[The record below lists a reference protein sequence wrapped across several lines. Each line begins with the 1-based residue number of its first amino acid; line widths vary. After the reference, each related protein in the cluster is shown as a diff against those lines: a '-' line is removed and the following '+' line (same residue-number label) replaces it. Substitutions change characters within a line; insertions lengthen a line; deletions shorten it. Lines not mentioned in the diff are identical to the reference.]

1 MSNSN
6 EASVEMS
13 CSKVI
18 WTMLQEEGVD
28 CVFGVS
34 GMTNVALL
42 HALADMSG
50 IKFVHAAHESVAM
63 GMADGYSRATGKL
76 AVVVVHD
83 TAGLSNTM
91 GNLHNAYAAGSRVMV
106 IVGQSDAP
114 LEWSERYMD
123 VDIRPMVSQTTKGC
137 WMLTNANDVPLA
149 VNRALKESRPP
160 TGRPVVISVPSGI
173 QAQVI
178 PYRPMPAQ
186 GRHVALDISPSPESI
201 KSAAQLL
208 AKADNPIIFCSRIV
222 ADVNAMD
229 ELVKLAETLA
239 APVHTGNESK
249 LIFPTDHP
257 LYRGLAFQTSGA
269 MRSLAASADVL
280 LMVGSDLL
288 KYADSL
294 EEPIFSAATKVIQI
308 DLDAQALAGYCST
321 ELALLANPKHALSA
335 LDEAVSGQVPQEK
348 HSARMERLTREH
360 QQRKTFVDECL
371 NEDFEAVPIR
381 WGAAFREI
389 AAAIPADSV
398 VVDELASFYG
408 QLSKVLELSNPGSYF
423 NTCES
428 LGWGLPATLGVAL
441 ANPQKPVIS
450 LVGDGAALFAIQ
462 ALWTAAQYQIPAV
475 MVIFN
480 NSGYGCMREMFTQYG
495 QAVAPAMDAADCANY
510 DISGLNYSNL
520 ASEFGVEGR
529 RVTDPNQIKSVM
541 QEMIALKKPAVVELM
556 VCPYGSGMNEMRAA
570 FFQ

>member
-1 MSNSN
+1 MSNSI

-13 CSKVI
+13 CSKII
-18 WTMLQEEGVD
+18 WTMLRDEGVD

-42 HALADMSG
+42 HALADMPG
-50 IKFVHAAHESVAM
+50 MKFVHAAHESVAM

-91 GNLHNAYAAGSRVMV
+91 GNLHNAYAAGSRVLV
-106 IVGQSDAP
+106 IAGQSDAP

-123 VDIRPMVSQTTKGC
+123 VDFRPMVSQTTKGC
-137 WMLTNANDVPLA
+137 WMITDAHEVALT
-149 VNRALKESRPP
+149 VNRALKASRPP
-160 TGRPVVISVPSGI
+160 TGGPVVIALSSGI

-178 PYRPMPAQ
+178 PYRSMPAQ
-186 GRHVALDISPSPESI
+186 GRHVAMDISPSVESI
-201 KSAAQLL
+201 TSAAQLL
-208 AKADNPIIFCSRIV
+208 ANADNPIIFCSRIV

-229 ELVKLAETLA
+229 ELVTFAESLA
-239 APVHTGNESK
+239 APVYTGNESK
-249 LIFPTDHP
+249 LIFPTNHP
-257 LYRGLAFQTSGA
+257 LYRGLAFQTTDA
-269 MRSLAASADVL
+269 LRKLVASADVL
-280 LMVGSDLL
+280 LMVGSGLI
-288 KYADSL
+288 KYGDSSAQ
-294 EEPIFSAATKVIQI
+294 PIFSAATKVIQI
-308 DLDAQALAGYCST
+308 DLDSEALSGYCST
-321 ELALLANPKHALSA
+321 ELALLANPKQALRA
-335 LDEAVSGQVPQEK
+335 LDEAVSGQISQGK
-348 HSARMERLTREH
+348 HSVRMERLNSEY

-389 AAAIPADSV
+389 AAAIPEDSV

-408 QLSKVLELSNPGSYF
+408 QLSKVLELSKPGSYF

-428 LGWGLPATLGVAL
+428 LGWGLPATLGIAL
-441 ANPQKPVIS
+441 ANPQKPVIG
-450 LVGDGAALFAIQ
+450 LIGDGAALFAIQ

-475 MVIFN
+475 MVILN

-520 ASEFGVEGR
+520 ASQFGIEGR
-529 RVTDPNQIKSVM
+529 RVTDPKQIKSVM
-541 QEMIALKKPAVVELM
+541 QEMIGLKKPAVVELM

>member
-1 MSNSN
+1 MSNSIK
-6 EASVEMS
+6 APVEMS
-13 CSKVI
+13 CSKII
-18 WTMLQEEGVD
+18 WTMLQDEGVD

-34 GMTNVALL
+34 GMNNVALL
-42 HALADMSG
+42 HALTDMPG

-76 AVVVVHD
+76 AVVVVHN

-91 GNLHNAYAAGSRVMV
+91 GNLHNAYAAGSRVMI

-114 LEWSERYMD
+114 LEWSEKYMD
-123 VDIRPMVSQTTKGC
+123 VDIRPMVSQTSKGC
-137 WMLTNANDVPLA
+137 WMISNANEVPLA

-160 TGRPVVISVPSGI
+160 TGGPVVISVPSGI

-178 PYRPMPAQ
+178 PYQSMPPQ
-186 GRHVALDISPSPESI
+186 GRNVAMDISPSPESI

-208 AKADNPIIFCSRIV
+208 ANADNPIIFCSRIV
-222 ADVNAMD
+222 ADVNAID
-229 ELVKLAETLA
+229 ELVKLAESLA
-239 APVHTGNESK
+239 APVYTGNEST
-249 LIFPTDHP
+249 LIFPTNHP
-257 LYRGLAFQTSGA
+257 LYRGLAFQTSDA
-269 MRSLAASADVL
+269 LRKLVASADVL
-280 LMVGSDLL
+280 LMVGSGLF
-288 KYADSL
+288 KYADYP
-294 EEPIFSAATKVIQI
+294 EQPIFSASTKVIQV
-308 DLDAQALAGYCST
+308 DLDAQALASVCST
-321 ELALLANPKHALSA
+321 ELALLANPKLALSA
-335 LDEAVSGQVPQEK
+335 LDKALSGQVPQQK
-348 HSARMERLTREH
+348 HSTRMERLNSEC
-360 QQRKTFVDECL
+360 QQRRTFVDKCL

-389 AAAIPADSV
+389 AAAIPEDAV
-398 VVDELASFYG
+398 IVDEMASFYG
-408 QLSKVLELSNPGSYF
+408 QLSKVLEFSKPGSYF

-441 ANPQKPVIS
+441 ANPQKPVVS

-480 NSGYGCMREMFTQYG
+480 NSGYGCMREMFMQYG
-495 QAVAPAMDAADCANY
+495 QAVAPAMEAADCANY
-510 DISGLNYSNL
+510 DISSLNYSNL
-520 ASEFGVEGR
+520 ASQFGIEGR
-529 RVTDPNQIKSVM
+529 RVSDPNQVKAVI

-556 VCPYGSGMNEMRAA
+556 VCPYGSGMNEMRAD

>member
-1 MSNSN
+1 MSNSS

-13 CSKVI
+13 CSKIV

-63 GMADGYSRATGKL
+63 AMADGYSRASGKL

-106 IVGQSDAP
+106 IAGQSDAP
-114 LEWSERYMD
+114 LQWSERYMD
-123 VDIRPMVSQTTKGC
+123 VDFRPMVSQVTKGC
-137 WMLTNANDVPLA
+137 WMIADANDVPLT
-149 VNRALKESRPP
+149 VNRALKASRPP
-160 TGRPVVISVPSGI
+160 TGGPVLISLSSRI

-178 PYRPMPAQ
+178 PYQPMPAQ
-186 GRHVALDISPSPESI
+186 GRHVAVDISPSRESI
-201 KSAAQLL
+201 ESAAQLL
-208 AKADNPIIFCSRIV
+208 VNADNPIIFASRAI
-222 ADVNAMD
+222 ADVNGMD
-229 ELVKLAETLA
+229 ELVKLAESLA
-239 APVHTGNESK
+239 APVYTGNESK
-249 LIFPTDHP
+249 LIFPTNHP
-257 LYRGLAFQTSGA
+257 LYRGLAFQTSDA
-269 MRSLAASADVL
+269 LRNLAASADVL
-280 LMVGSDLL
+280 LMVGSGLL
-288 KYADSL
+288 KYGDYL
-294 EEPIFSAATKVIQI
+294 EEPIFSATTKVIQI

-321 ELALLANPKHALSA
+321 ELALLANPKLALGA
-335 LDEAVSGQVPQEK
+335 LDEAISGQVPQEK
-348 HSARMERLTREH
+348 HSARMERLNSDY

-389 AAAIPADSV
+389 SAAIPEGSV

-428 LGWGLPATLGVAL
+428 LGWGLPATLGIAL
-441 ANPQKPVIS
+441 ANPQKPVIA
-450 LVGDGAALFAIQ
+450 LIGDGASLFAIQ

-480 NSGYGCMREMFTQYG
+480 NSGYGCMREMFTLYG
-495 QAVAPAMDAADCANY
+495 QAVAPAMDPEDCASY
-510 DISGLNYSNL
+510 DISSLNYSNL
-520 ASEFGVEGR
+520 ASEFGIEGR
-529 RVTDPNQIKSVM
+529 RVTDPSQVKSVM
-541 QEMIALKKPAVVELM
+541 EEMIALKKPAVVELM